1 MTAMHGSLSEVS
13 VVIPF
18 YGDPQATMPVIDFL
32 LDDGLPA
39 SQIIVTDDESPRPF
53 PTDYRGVTVTRRTRN
68 GGFGAAVNAGAAL
81 VSTPLILI
89 LNSDVQLPHGFIRDF
104 VDLSAPWMPAITGPR
119 MVDEDGNESFSARRF
134 QQPRHHIVEWLSP
147 LVRLRHLPALHRAVG
162 HDLSAVGEED
172 TPVDWLVGACLLVP
186 TDWFHAV
193 GGFDESYHMN
203 SEEVDLQ
210 MRFSLLGLPRVRIG
224 RITLVHEGGGSTD
237 STLRTLWVTRSRFV
251 YARKWTNPTVLR
263 LGLTAASAA
272 NAVVNAARRLRNPA
286 VTPFTTLREELSLIS
301 QASQ

>member
-1 MTAMHGSLSEVS
+1 
-13 VVIPF
+13 
-18 YGDPQATMPVIDFL
+18 
-32 LDDGLPA
+32 
-39 SQIIVTDDESPRPF
+39 
-53 PTDYRGVTVTRRTRN
+53 
-68 GGFGAAVNAGAAL
+68 
-81 VSTPLILI
+81 
-89 LNSDVQLPHGFIRDF
+89 
-104 VDLSAPWMPAITGPR
+104 
-119 MVDEDGNESFSARRF
+119 
-134 QQPRHHIVEWLSP
+134 
-147 LVRLRHLPALHRAVG
+147 
-162 HDLSAVGEED
+162 
-172 TPVDWLVGACLLVP
+172 VP
-186 TDWFHAV
+186 TDWFRAV

-237 STLRTLWVTRSRFV
+237 SALRTLWVTRSRFV

-286 VTPFTTLREELSLIS
+286 VEPITTLREELSLIS